1 MENYDRTMELVET
14 AQNSAGK
21 SDEQFAKYTDTLEY
35 KVNSLKTAWESLR
48 QSFLKSDF
56 LKKAVDLVTNLAN
69 KLSDLKAVDFTALAT
84 IGLTIGKSGAKG
96 IIDSYR
102 NAFVNVS
109 KEWKNKTGRNVNNA
123 NTFEGKVDQ
132 AGTGFKSTIQQAA
145 TLWYNSV
152 KASASGN
159 PTPDVPDTPNEPNNG
174 GDSRNVSGSRFGN
187 AMKAGLANSI
197 APAITTLFTSILT
210 GQDLTTT
217 LTSTIISVG
226 ISIIPEIIAAFAP
239 EIIGALTGPVGI
251 AVAAI
256 AVVGVA
262 LYKMRE
268 NEIKQIKE
276 TEKAELERLQKVK
289 DTNNELASEQSE
301 AVKDTKSNVSSAKKL
316 QEDIDTYNKYYGNAF
331 LTDENQEKL
340 DNAID
345 DLNENYPSVV
355 SSYDENTKA
364 IVINTNAIEAL
375 KNQYEKEREEN
386 INKIVG
392 SGLASANNWNLAQD
406 TTDRVVANL
415 SNLSEALNQRRYGG
429 FIDDT
434 SMGGKSN
441 LAELYSGY
449 SGFWKNNEKAFVKQV
464 VTEGESLIE
473 EQQTQILSKMK
484 EIFNDDSIDSFQ
496 DLYEVVGTGTEQI
509 QKMSDAISELNFENF
524 DKQIQDAYKDT
535 ISSLFQNLQT
545 EDFQITAQTAN
556 VIAEGFDTS
565 KFGKIDF
572 DIDKKFKENE
582 NDLKGWDYAEQIFKD
597 KDLEEIY
604 GFSLDSLQNPDK
616 WGYQRQDWSELP
628 EEIRNVLNYVGADE
642 EWYKKIKSGDNT
654 AFATIADVLTAYA
667 DQWQELQ
674 DTNEKIKKL
683 SKNEQYQNLT
693 KEYEDLQSKADQLTL
708 DEYTKTLN
716 NIIERMKK
724 VEGTEET
731 IKGYEK
737 FEKDNENSPTKQNE
751 KLNRALQSVF
761 PNDKDYENWSK
772 GAKESLVN
780 TLQSMNLT
788 PPEQEKVAQTI
799 QASLSKFTGEQQSKV
814 AEVLSQIDFT
824 QGFSALLAN
833 KSAFVDKLKEVGLSA
848 NDAANLYSEYIQN
861 GTNAIIHSLSNIN
874 ALKTAFDQYA
884 ESIQANITSNK
895 DLTEAMEKWA
905 SDSMDTDSMIAL
917 MQGAFDS
924 ISFDKNGE
932 LQLDTKDIPKKMAQ
946 DALKNL
952 ENQISQI
959 AQMPAYAA
967 AFDKKGAAM
976 YNPIL
981 TKFKDSGL
989 TSADYIGKNQD
1000 MIESL
1005 GLDPA
1010 VLKDFL
1016 DSGAKDAD
1024 EYREHLQDVIDNSE
1038 KYVTAEAAL
1047 TKQGLQD
1054 MFGDAKEA
1062 QKDYDKAV
1070 DNLAKAKRSL
1080 NKAIRDEKK
1089 SHTDLAKALRDEKK
1103 AQEDLDAAYNGSK
1116 FYDSNLDDLYNYE
1129 QQLESLNKLLEKNAE
1144 LIENSTVVGES
1155 AQAWNDYA
1163 SAIHDTIATTEAR
1176 NQLNQK
1182 LADEGTKFL
1191 QEKYSQYFTID
1202 DFGKLAPDISFLE
1215 DAKMPDAE
1223 KDFIGEQIQKV
1234 NEYVDAVADGEKEI
1248 YDTRKEYQDK
1258 LRDLYKN
1265 YVSLEDNVADV
1276 LKKQAEE
1283 EVNTQKDK
1291 YSQLKEADDDYLDA
1305 LQDAID
1311 KQRKLHDMENDYE
1324 DLAQKQKKLSLMQRD
1339 TSGANRKEAL
1349 SLEEEIK
1356 DDQQNLLDDAVD
1368 NVIDNMKSL
1377 QETQQELRDTE
1388 IELKEAIIDDTNW
1401 SKQANEILKTFTTSE
1416 DYIGWMAANDPDFQD
1431 MSVDKQ
1437 AVQMA
1442 DWEDQSKVL
1451 VSYLAS
1457 QTQEIQNATQT
1468 TANEVLN
1475 IITTTSEGAT
1485 GAIER
1490 DSAKVYKEIS
1500 DAQLDAQ
1507 QALSDAQDAVAN
1519 AKDGIEDAKQAVRD
1533 AQREVSDA
1541 KDEVTKTK
1549 EALDLANF
1557 SLEDL
1562 DPKFNNLVDS
1572 AKNLLSSLTDENLNN
1587 FAELGTLIKDFFGT
1601 ASDRQKIKANQTQIE
1616 TRQAADAEKTKYAIN
1631 SNENKKHTTAA
1642 QLSEN
1647 LTEEKVGKQAILE
1660 FSSDGT
1666 LRPIDEDTAK
1676 RMQQQG
1682 ADQGINAYSKTS
1694 DFLLKDGDGN
1704 YYITSNK
1711 RTAEIWATQGLERYR
1726 YVNTMGKS
1734 WKIARHQQWM
1744 KYATGGLVDY
1754 TGPAWVD
1761 GTKTKP
1767 EAFLSATDTEN
1778 IRQMMDI
1785 MNILLSNFSTP
1796 SISTYESSS
1805 NVVSPNIE
1813 VTVNVDS
1820 ISSDY
1825 DVDQA
1830 TERVKQNILDAY
1842 NKTGNSVIL
1851 RK

>member
-1 MENYDRTMELVET
+1 MNQQFILKTKLMENYDRTMELVET

-35 KVNSLKTAWESLR
+35 KVNSLRTAWESLR

-123 NTFEGKVDQ
+123 NTFEVKVDQ

-159 PTPDVPDTPNEPNNG
+159 PTPELPDTPNEPNND
-174 GDSRNVSGSRFGN
+174 GDSGNVSGSRFGN

-226 ISIIPEIIAAFAP
+226 ASVIPEIIAAFAP

-289 DTNNELASEQSE
+289 DTNNELATEQSE

-392 SGLASANNWNLAQD
+392 SGLANANNWSLAQS
-406 TTDRVVANL
+406 TSDRIVANL
-415 SNLSEALNQRRYGG
+415 SNLSEALSGQGPST
-429 FIDDT
+429 FIDQAY
-434 SMGGKSN
+434 GNGKSN

-449 SGFWKNNEKAFVKQV
+449 AGFWKNSEEDFIKQV
-464 VTEGESLIE
+464 VTEGESLVE

-496 DLYEVVGTGTEQI
+496 DLYDVVGTSTEQI
-509 QKMSDAISELNFENF
+509 EKMSDAIAGLNFENF
-524 DKQIQDAYKDT
+524 DKQIQDSYKDT
-535 ISSLFQNLQT
+535 ISSLFQNMSS
-545 EDFQITAQTAN
+545 EDFQITTQTAN
-556 VIAEGFDTS
+556 IIAEGFDTS
-565 KFGKIDF
+565 NFKNINF
-572 DIDKKFKENE
+572 DINKNFDNS
-582 NDLKGWDYAEQIFKD
+582 NKGWSYAKQIFED
-597 KDLEEIY
+597 KDLEGIY
-604 GFSLDSLQNPDK
+604 GFNLESLDNPNK
-616 WGYQRQDWSELP
+616 KGHQRLDWSELP
-628 EEIRNVLNYVGADE
+628 EEIQNVLDYVGADE
-642 EWYKKIKSGDNT
+642 QWYKKIKSGDNT
-654 AFATIADVLTAYA
+654 AFAAIADALAAYA

-674 DTNEKIKKL
+674 DINEKAKKL
-683 SKNEQYQNLT
+683 SKNEQYQNLV
-693 KEYEDLQSKADQLTL
+693 KEWQDLQSKVDQLTL
-708 DEYTKTLN
+708 DEYTNIAN
-716 NIIERMKK
+716 NLKERAKK
-724 VEGTEET
+724 IEGTEEF
-731 IKGYEK
+731 IKGIDK
-737 FEKDNENSPTKQNE
+737 FEKDDETSPTKQHE
-751 KLNRALQSVF
+751 KLNKALQSIF
-761 PNDKDYENWSK
+761 PNDKDYENWSQ

-788 PPEQEKVAQTI
+788 PPEQEKVAQAI

-959 AQMPAYAA
+959 AQMPAYAT

-1000 MIESL
+1000 MIKRL

-1016 DSGAKDAD
+1016 DSGAKDAE
-1024 EYREHLQDVIDNSE
+1024 EYRENLQDVIDNSE

-1163 SAIHDTIATTEAR
+1163 SAIHDTIATTEAK

-1258 LRDLYKN
+1258 LKDLYKN

-1283 EVNTQKDK
+1283 EVSTQKNK
-1291 YSQLKEADDDYLDA
+1291 YNQLKEADDDYLDA

-1311 KQRKLHDMENDYE
+1311 KQRKLRDIENDYE

-1368 NVIDNMKSL
+1368 NIIDNMKSL

-1490 DSAKVYKEIS
+1490 DSAKVQKEIS

-1507 QALSDAQDAVAN
+1507 QSLLDAQEAVAN

-1549 EALDLANF
+1549 EALDLANL

-1572 AKNLLSSLTDENLNN
+1572 AKNLLDSLTNENLDN
-1587 FAELGTLIKDFFGT
+1587 FSKLGTLIKDFFGVT
-1601 ASDRQKIKANQTQIE
+1601 TTNGPGPQNKTPSADYSSTIDTRKI
-1616 TRQAADAEKTKYAIN
+1616 ADMEKNRSSIN
-1631 SNENKKHTTAA
+1631 NKNNIQNKKETVVIG
-1642 QLSEN
+1642 QSLSEN
-1647 LTEEKVGKQAILE
+1647 YKNYEYAVQVEKGKIYYSNDAKALVNKCIDNGYGQKQKIQVWE
-1660 FSSDGT
+1660 KGDDFNKTWSGT
-1666 LRPIDEDTAK
+1666 Y
-1676 RMQQQG
+1676 
-1682 ADQGINAYSKTS
+1682 GIHYWSTN
-1694 DFLLKDGDGN
+1694 D
-1704 YYITSNK
+1704 
-1711 RTAEIWATQGLERYR
+1711 ATDHLHRG
-1726 YVNTMGKS
+1726 S
-1734 WKIARHQQWM
+1734 

-1796 SISTYESSS
+1796 SKSIYESSS

>member
-35 KVNSLKTAWESLR
+35 KVNSLRTAWESLR

-56 LKKAVDLVTNLAN
+56 LKKAVDLATNLAN

-109 KEWKNKTGRNVNNA
+109 KEWKTKTGKTATNT

-145 TLWYNSV
+145 TLWYDSV
-152 KASASGN
+152 KASISGK
-159 PTPDVPDTPNEPNNG
+159 TPAELPNTPSIPDGSSDGKTSGKN
-174 GDSRNVSGSRFGN
+174 SGSRFGN
-187 AMKAGLANSI
+187 AAKAGLANSI
-197 APAITTLFTSILT
+197 APAVTTLFTSILT
-210 GQDLTTT
+210 GQDLKTT
-217 LTSTIISVG
+217 LASTAASVFA
-226 ISIIPEIIAAFAP
+226 SIIPEVIATFAP

-251 AVAAI
+251 AVGAI

-276 TEKAELERLQKVK
+276 TEKAELERLQNVK
-289 DTNNELASEQSE
+289 DRNNELATEQSE

-364 IVINTNAIEAL
+364 ITINTDAVEAL

-386 INKIVG
+386 TNKIIG
-392 SGLASANNWNLAQD
+392 SGLANANNWSLAQD

-415 SNLSEALNQRRYGG
+415 SALGQAMQGQG
-429 FIDDT
+429 PSTFIDQAY
-434 SMGGKSN
+434 GNGKSN
-441 LAELYSGY
+441 LTELYEGY
-449 SGFWKNNEKAFVKQV
+449 AGFWKNDIDSYVKQV
-464 VTEGESLIE
+464 VTEGESLVE

-496 DLYEVVGTGTEQI
+496 DLYDIVGTDVEQI

-524 DKQIQDAYKDT
+524 DKQMQDAYKDT

-545 EDFQITAQTAN
+545 EDFQITAETAN
-556 VIAEGFDTS
+556 IIAEGFDTF

-572 DIDKKFKENE
+572 DIEKNFKENE
-582 NDLKGWDYAEQIFKD
+582 DNLNGWNYAEQIFKD
-597 KDLEEIY
+597 KGLEEIY
-604 GFSLDSLQNPDK
+604 GFSLDSLENPDK
-616 WGYQRQDWSELP
+616 MGYQRQDWSELP
-628 EEIRNVLNYVGADE
+628 EEIQKALDYVGAGE
-642 EWYKKIKSGDNT
+642 KWYKKINSGDNT
-654 AFATIADVLTAYA
+654 AFAVIADALAAYA
-667 DQWQELQ
+667 DQWKELQ
-674 DTNEKIKKL
+674 DTNEKIKEL
-683 SKNEQYQNLT
+683 SENEQYQNLT

-737 FEKDNENSPTKQNE
+737 FEKENENSPTKQNE
-751 KLNRALQSVF
+751 KLNRALQSIF
-761 PNDKDYENWSK
+761 PDNKDYENWSK

-799 QASLSKFTGEQQSKV
+799 QTSLSKFTGEQQSKV

-861 GTNAIIHSLSNIN
+861 GTNAIIHSLSNID

-976 YNPIL
+976 YNPLL

-989 TSADYIGKNQD
+989 TSADYINKNQD
-1000 MIESL
+1000 MIERL

-1024 EYREHLQDVIDNSE
+1024 EYRDHLQDVIDNSE

-1047 TKQGLQD
+1047 TKQSLQD

-1062 QKDYDKAV
+1062 QEDYDKAV
-1070 DNLAKAKRSL
+1070 DNLAKAKRNL

-1191 QEKYSQYFTID
+1191 QENYSQYFTID

-1258 LRDLYKN
+1258 LKDLYKN

-1283 EVNTQKDK
+1283 EVSTQKDK

-1311 KQRKLHDMENDYE
+1311 KQRKLRDMENDYE

-1368 NVIDNMKSL
+1368 NIIDNMKSL

-1442 DWEDQSKVL
+1442 DWEDQSKIL

-1490 DSAKVYKEIS
+1490 DSAKVQKEIS

-1507 QALSDAQDAVAN
+1507 QALLDAQDAVAN

-1541 KDEVTKTK
+1541 KDEVTKAK
-1549 EALDLANF
+1549 DALDLANL

-1562 DPKFNNLVDS
+1562 DPKFSNLVDS
-1572 AKNLLSSLTDENLNN
+1572 AKDLLSNLTDENLNN
-1587 FAELGTLIKDFFGT
+1587 FAKLGTLIKDFFGT
-1601 ASDRQKIKANQTQIE
+1601 TVITGEEQRKANQTQVE
-1616 TRQAADAEKTKYAIN
+1616 TRQVADTGKTKYANDSKKNANLLSDVKTAPYIPNSPVTGGKTYSLVIN
-1631 SNENKKHTTAA
+1631 TNGSKYLLSNPQDIDKIK
-1642 QLSEN
+1642 
-1647 LTEEKVGKQAILE
+1647 EKDKSANIYVEYL
-1660 FSSDGT
+1660 
-1666 LRPIDEDTAK
+1666 
-1676 RMQQQG
+1676 
-1682 ADQGINAYSKTS
+1682 TS
-1694 DFLLKDGDGN
+1694 DIFGN
-1704 YYITSNK
+1704 VSEKAIPISST
-1711 RTAEIWATQGLERYR
+1711 RGFEEF
-1726 YVNTMGKS
+1726 VNTGWVNPAMLK
-1734 WKIARHQQWM
+1734 K

-1796 SISTYESSS
+1796 SKSTYESSS

>member
-35 KVNSLKTAWESLR
+35 KVNSLRTAWESLR

-109 KEWKNKTGRNVNNA
+109 KEWKAKTGGSTNNR

-145 TLWYNSV
+145 TLWYDSV
-152 KASASGN
+152 KASISGKAPKELPNTPNVPDGSSDGKASGK
-159 PTPDVPDTPNEPNNG
+159 NG
-174 GDSRNVSGSRFGN
+174 KGSRIGN
-187 AMKAGLANSI
+187 ATKAGLANSI
-197 APAITTLFTSILT
+197 APAVTTLFTSILT
-210 GQDLTTT
+210 GQDLITT
-217 LTSTIISVG
+217 LGSTAVSVVA
-226 ISIIPEIIAAFAP
+226 SIIPEVVATFAP
-239 EIIGALTGPVGI
+239 EIISALTGPVGI

-289 DTNNELASEQSE
+289 DRNNELATEQSE

-316 QEDIDTYNKYYGNAF
+316 QEDINTYNKYYGNAF

-345 DLNENYPSVV
+345 DLNENYPSVI

-364 IVINTNAIEAL
+364 ITINTDAIEAL

-386 INKIVG
+386 TNKIIG
-392 SGLASANNWNLAQD
+392 SGLASANNWSLAQD

-415 SNLSEALNQRRYGG
+415 SNLSEALGG
-429 FIDDT
+429 QGPSTFIDQAY
-434 SMGGKSN
+434 GNGKSN

-449 SGFWKNNEKAFVKQV
+449 AGFWKNNEEDFVKQV
-464 VTEGESLIE
+464 VTEGESLVE

-496 DLYEVVGTGTEQI
+496 DLYDVVGTSTEQI
-509 QKMSDAISELNFENF
+509 EKMSDAISELNFENF

-545 EDFQITAQTAN
+545 EDFQITAETAN

-572 DIDKKFKENE
+572 DIEENFKENE
-582 NDLKGWDYAEQIFKD
+582 EDWNGWNYAKEIFKNY
-597 KDLEEIY
+597 DLENIY
-604 GFSLDSLQNPDK
+604 GFDLNSLDNPNK
-616 WGYQRQDWSELP
+616 KGYQRQDWSELP
-628 EEIRNVLNYVGADE
+628 EEIRKALDYVGADE

-654 AFATIADVLTAYA
+654 AFAAIADALAAYA

-683 SKNEQYQNLT
+683 SENEQYQNLT

-751 KLNRALQSVF
+751 KLNRALQSIF

-788 PPEQEKVAQTI
+788 PPEQEKVAQAI
-799 QASLSKFTGEQQSKV
+799 QSSLSKFTGEQQSKV

-861 GTNAIIHSLSNIN
+861 GTNAIIHSLSNID

-967 AFDKKGAAM
+967 AFDKKGVAM

-989 TSADYIGKNQD
+989 TSADYINKNQD
-1000 MIESL
+1000 MIERL

-1047 TKQGLQD
+1047 TKQSLQD

-1129 QQLESLNKLLEKNAE
+1129 QQLESLNKSLEKNAE

-1258 LRDLYKN
+1258 LKDLYKS

-1311 KQRKLHDMENDYE
+1311 KQRKLRDMENDYE

-1339 TSGANRKEAL
+1339 TSGVNRKEAL

-1368 NVIDNMKSL
+1368 NIIDNMKSL

-1442 DWEDQSKVL
+1442 DWEDQSKIL

-1490 DSAKVYKEIS
+1490 DSAKVQKEIS

-1507 QALSDAQDAVAN
+1507 QALLDAQDAVAN

-1541 KDEVTKTK
+1541 KDEVTKAK
-1549 EALDLANF
+1549 DALDLANL

-1562 DPKFNNLVDS
+1562 DPKFSNLVDS
-1572 AKNLLSSLTDENLNN
+1572 AKDLLGNLTNENLDN
-1587 FAELGTLIKDFFGT
+1587 FAKLGTLIKDFFGT
-1601 ASDRQKIKANQTQIE
+1601 TTDMQKIKANQTQIE
-1616 TRQAADAEKTKYAIN
+1616 TRQAADAGKTKYAN
-1631 SNENKKHTTAA
+1631 SSNKNKKDDILSGIKTAPYTTYTPETGGRTYSLIVENKGNKYL
-1642 QLSEN
+1642 LSNPKDIDKIKKRDSSANIYIEYLKSN
-1647 LTEEKVGKQAILE
+1647 IFGKVTEEKIPV
-1660 FSSDGT
+1660 SS
-1666 LRPIDEDTAK
+1666 AK
-1676 RMQQQG
+1676 NF
-1682 ADQGINAYSKTS
+1682 DQFANFDFYTGIHSK
-1694 DFLLKDGDGN
+1694 
-1704 YYITSNK
+1704 
-1711 RTAEIWATQGLERYR
+1711 
-1726 YVNTMGKS
+1726 
-1734 WKIARHQQWM
+1734 

-1796 SISTYESSS
+1796 SKSTYESSS